1 MAKEMAKSQ
10 SERTDRTQVDCLSND
25 VEKITLVEE
34 MEEIYERN
42 DKKSQTPAVDEGE
55 MEVRKLTREKGKS
68 KQGKFF
74 EKVNRIL
81 F

>member
-1 MAKEMAKSQ
+1 
-10 SERTDRTQVDCLSND
+10 
-25 VEKITLVEE
+25 
-34 MEEIYERN
+34 MEEIYEGE

-55 MEVRKLTREKGKS
+55 MDVRKLSRETGKS

-74 EKVNRIL
+74 EKVNSIL